1 MRLVFVLVVGVALGA
16 TWWWTRPAT
25 VAPVSSAVTQAPA
38 PGNAPPGATA
48 AADVEQ
54 VGAPD
59 RREEVPSVAV
69 SVSPSA
75 PELTF
80 EGHLVQFVQRH
91 LADSTAPAIGER
103 DAEYEV
109 RNRDVN
115 PLGKQLDAAQ
125 LDGLRSLL
133 RPFDAQGRAL
143 QRENRQLTRAALVRA
158 VEAGDYLT
166 REQTSVGAT
175 DPEEMV
181 RQHRQRSER
190 DQQDQQEMMATLVGR
205 LGTPMRDWGY
215 SVCGTVEPD
224 GIARKTIVFFTRA
237 AAPEVFACR
246 DRAVES
252 ERLRRAALQQYFASL
267 P

>member
-1 MRLVFVLVVGVALGA
+1 MVFLLLVGVALGA
-16 TWWWTRPAT
+16 MWWWTRAAT
-25 VAPVSSAVTQAPA
+25 AAPGSSAVTHPPA
-38 PGNAPPGATA
+38 SDVNAPPGAMA
-48 AADVEQ
+48 AGDAEQ
-54 VGAPD
+54 GSAPD
-59 RREEVPSVAV
+59 QREEAPSVAV
-69 SVSPSA
+69 SPTSSA
-75 PELTF
+75 PERTF
-80 EGHLVQFVQRH
+80 EGHLAHFVQRH
-91 LADSTAPAIGER
+91 PADSPTPAIGER
-103 DAEYEV
+103 DAEFEV

-133 RPFDAQGRAL
+133 RPFDQQERAL
-143 QRENRQLTRAALVRA
+143 HRENRQLTRAALVRA

-166 REQTSVGAT
+166 REQPSVGAA
-175 DPEEMV
+175 DPEELV
-181 RQHRQRSER
+181 RQHRQRAER
-190 DQQDQQEMMATLVGR
+190 DQRDQQEMMATLTGR

-246 DRAVES
+246 DRVAEF
-252 ERLRRAALQQYFASL
+252 ERARRAALQQYFASL